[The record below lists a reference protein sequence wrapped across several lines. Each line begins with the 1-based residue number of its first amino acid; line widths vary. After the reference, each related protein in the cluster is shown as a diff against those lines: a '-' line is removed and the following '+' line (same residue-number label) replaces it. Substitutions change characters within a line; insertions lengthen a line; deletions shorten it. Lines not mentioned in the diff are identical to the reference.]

1 MNDKI
6 VIKGAKVHNLKNI
19 SLEIPRDKLVVVTGL
34 SGSGKSEAMRSLEDM
49 GFYCVDNLPPALI
62 PKFAELCY
70 QSNSTIDKVALG
82 IDVRGR
88 KFFKALHESLNVLRK
103 DKYPFEILYLDC
115 SDDILLKRY
124 KMTRRNHPLAI
135 NRQIPEGIKI
145 ERTILE
151 PLKEIADCIIDT
163 SNMKPKDLKEEIS
176 KIYANGEVNN
186 NLTISV
192 VSFGFKHGIPADV
205 DLVFDVRFLPNPY
218 YDLNLRPL
226 TGNDKP
232 IQDFVMKHEESVEF
246 LDKLDDMMRFLIPN
260 YIKEGK
266 YNLVIGIGCTGG
278 KHRSVTI
285 TNKLAERLKQLP
297 YSVKVEHRDI
307 MR

>member
-1 MNDKI
+1 MKFI
-6 VIKGAKVHNLKNI
+6 I
-19 SLEIPRDKLVVVTGL
+19 VTGL

-124 KMTRRNHPLAI
+124 KMTRRNHPVAI

-192 VSFGFKHGIPADV
+192 VSFGFKHGIPSDS

-218 YDLNLRPL
+218 YVEELRNK
-226 TGNDKP
+226 TGDD
-232 IQDFVMKHEESVEF
+232 QEVRDYVMDSEISHQF
-246 LDKLDDMMRFLIPN
+246 YDKLLDMINFLVPQ

-266 YNLVIGIGCTGG
+266 HHLVISIGCTGG
-278 KHRSVTI
+278 RHRSVTI
-285 TNKLAERLKQLP
+285 CNLISDELMKQD
-297 YSVKVEHRDI
+297 YRVVKKHRDSMI
-307 MR
+307 R

>member
-1 MNDKI
+1 MKFI
-6 VIKGAKVHNLKNI
+6 I
-19 SLEIPRDKLVVVTGL
+19 VTGL

-82 IDVRGR
+82 IVVRGR

-192 VSFGFKHGIPADV
+192 VSFGFKHGIPSDS

-218 YDLNLRPL
+218 YVEELRNK
-226 TGNDKP
+226 TGDD
-232 IQDFVMKHEESVEF
+232 QEVRDYVMDSEISHQF
-246 LDKLDDMMRFLIPN
+246 YDKLLDMINFLVPQ

-266 YNLVIGIGCTGG
+266 HHLVISIGCTGG
-278 KHRSVTI
+278 RHRSVTI
-285 TNKLAERLKQLP
+285 CNLISDELMKQD
-297 YSVKVEHRDI
+297 YRVVKKHRDSMI
-307 MR
+307 R

>member
-1 MNDKI
+1 MKFI
-6 VIKGAKVHNLKNI
+6 I
-19 SLEIPRDKLVVVTGL
+19 VTGL
-34 SGSGKSEAMRSLEDM
+34 SGSGKSETRRALEDM
-49 GFYCVDNLPPALI
+49 GFYCVDNLTPTLI

-88 KFFKALHESLNVLRK
+88 KFFKALHESLNTLRK

-115 SDDILLKRY
+115 ADDVLLKRY

-135 NRQIPEGIKI
+135 NRQIPEGIKM
-145 ERTILE
+145 ERAILE

-192 VSFGFKHGIPADV
+192 VSFGFKHGIPSDS

-218 YDLNLRPL
+218 YVDELRSK
-226 TGNDKP
+226 TGED
-232 IQDFVMKHEESVEF
+232 QDVRDYVMNSEVSHKFYEKLLDMINFLVPQYVE
-246 LDKLDDMMRFLIPN
+246 
-260 YIKEGK
+260 EGK
-266 YNLVIGIGCTGG
+266 HHLVISIGCTGG
-278 KHRSVTI
+278 RHRSVTI
-285 TNKLAERLKQLP
+285 SNLISDELMKQG
-297 YSVKVEHRDI
+297 YRVVKKHRDF
-307 MR
+307 MLR

>member
-1 MNDKI
+1 MKFI
-6 VIKGAKVHNLKNI
+6 I
-19 SLEIPRDKLVVVTGL
+19 VTGL

-192 VSFGFKHGIPADV
+192 VSFGFKHGIPSDS

-218 YDLNLRPL
+218 YVEELRNK
-226 TGNDKP
+226 TGDD
-232 IQDFVMKHEESVEF
+232 QEVRDYVMDSEISHQF
-246 LDKLDDMMRFLIPN
+246 YDKLLDMINFLVPQ

-266 YNLVIGIGCTGG
+266 HHLVISIGCTGG
-278 KHRSVTI
+278 RHRSITICNLISDELMKQDYRVVKKHRDSMI
-285 TNKLAERLKQLP
+285 R
-297 YSVKVEHRDI
+297 
-307 MR
+307 